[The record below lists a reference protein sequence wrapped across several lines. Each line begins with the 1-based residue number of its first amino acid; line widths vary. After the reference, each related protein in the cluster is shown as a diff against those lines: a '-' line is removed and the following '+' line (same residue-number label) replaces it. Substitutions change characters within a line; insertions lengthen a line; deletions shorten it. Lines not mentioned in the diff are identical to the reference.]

1 MNPFFF
7 GTSEKQLFGVYH
19 PPERHEVSD
28 GAVVLCPSF
37 GHEYIAAHNSI
48 HSLAAQLS
56 RAGFHVLRFDY
67 YGCGDSAG
75 SMDEVTVDQ
84 WVEDVGTAIEEVRD
98 TSGARRVCVIGL
110 RLGAAL
116 AALAAT
122 RARAAGDK
130 YVHGAVLWDP
140 VVRGG
145 AYLDELT
152 NLQQKWVGAM
162 YVAPPRHISGA
173 EGPEVM
179 GFRLPSEFQ
188 DQLRAVDLHELDGLP
203 AVHTLIIDQSGDEA
217 CVSLKQR
224 LDGHG
229 SGVTQEVNEAGA
241 AWFGEGWQ
249 TIALPPTKVL
259 QRITQWVTEAYQ

>member
-19 PPERHEVSD
+19 PPERNEVSD
-28 GAVVLCPSF
+28 AAVVLCPGL

-67 YGCGDSAG
+67 FGCGDSAG
-75 SMDEVTVDQ
+75 NMDDASLDQ
-84 WVEDVGTAIEEVRD
+84 WVEDVETAIEELRD
-98 TSGARRVCVIGL
+98 TSGARRITLVGM

-116 AALAAT
+116 AALAGS

-130 YVHGAVLWDP
+130 YVHAAVLWDP
-140 VVRGG
+140 VVRGS
-145 AYLDELT
+145 AYLEELMAV
-152 NLQQKWVGAM
+152 QDRWVGAM
-162 YVAPPRHISGA
+162 YVAPPRHISDA

-179 GFRLPSEFQ
+179 GFRLPPDLQ
-188 DQLRAVDLHELDGLP
+188 DQLRGVDLQSLEVSPAKSVLIVDQSAESEGPALKTCLAQLDGAVTHEMIP
-203 AVHTLIIDQSGDEA
+203 AAS
-217 CVSLKQR
+217 
-224 LDGHG
+224 
-229 SGVTQEVNEAGA
+229 

-249 TIALPPTKVL
+249 TIALPPTGVL
-259 QRITQWVTEAYQ
+259 QRITQWITEAHS